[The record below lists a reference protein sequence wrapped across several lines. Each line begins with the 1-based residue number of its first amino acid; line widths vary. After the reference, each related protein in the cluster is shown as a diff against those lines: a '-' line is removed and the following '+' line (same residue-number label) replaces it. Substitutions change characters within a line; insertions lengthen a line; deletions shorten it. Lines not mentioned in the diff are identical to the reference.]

1 MSRVN
6 PYASIE
12 KRRFES
18 ALLHLL
24 LTDYGMLQGGRRI
37 AQLLVEDVMAL
48 LDEFFPDSARSGSG
62 ALIWSCTADE
72 GKKAEPGKRTEEY
85 KTITVQLPL
94 VTTALLKYNPAF
106 NHQRLLRFPQIPNVD
121 GANVLAKLEQKSQRT
136 IKHYFSTATTG
147 YLMHYHRSPRYWI
160 RGIDFA
166 PHFRSATRTRSIHHF
181 RDLYFKELDE
191 GKVFGAILNSSLFY
205 FWFIAMGNGRNI
217 TGIDIE
223 EFPVGELARDVCD
236 TLIPIFD
243 NLMEDYK
250 KNSIIRVRANQ
261 EYQEFYQSKSKPIID
276 EIDRVLA
283 QHYGFTA
290 EELDFII
297 NYDIKYRLGDD
308 LFTDDEE
315 L

>member
-1 MSRVN
+1 MERSTQIISPNGWFGMIVPTSVIGLDRTNNLREVLL
-6 PYASIE
+6 E
-12 KRRFES
+12 RFE
-18 ALLHLL
+18 LHLCS
-24 LTDYGMLQGGRRI
+24 TYGIRPSKLFDGVDQRLCIYLGK
-37 AQLLVEDVMAL
+37 
-48 LDEFFPDSARSGSG
+48 SGINKPAIIKTTRHHYWYS
-62 ALIWSCTADE
+62 
-72 GKKAEPGKRTEEY
+72 EERAN
-85 KTITVQLPL
+85 LF
-94 VTTALLKYNPAF
+94 ALLKYNPAF

-223 EFPVGELARDVCD
+223 EFPVGELARDVCG